1 MQLRTARGTRSTL
14 GRALRPW
21 QLVRAGLRMG
31 DDPYLMYTATLV
43 PVVVVVALIARRPG
57 EVWLALGLGA
67 ATVAMQA
74 ALGLIGNRRMVS
86 RRVAWQILR
95 LAPPLIFV
103 ALASRLIGGPSLPL
117 IALYIPIVA
126 AAAATGTVQGAFA
139 ATFAAG
145 VLMAPELENLG
156 SSSAIALRG
165 VTMAGVSLVMAF
177 GTRRIVRAL
186 EEALGAARSAM
197 IADRQRSRQIAALEE
212 VGNML
217 AAGGP
222 TAELIDR
229 AVDIV
234 VTRFRYPYASVYLG
248 DDQRVELVAQRGY
261 VEALSGFD
269 RSAGIA
275 GRVMRTREIAFV
287 PDVAADPEYLPGTM
301 TATSLICA
309 PLAVDG
315 RFFGV
320 LNVETSGDRRLDETD
335 RALVDIIATR
345 IAIAVAL
352 GKDRQTLAAR
362 ADLFRDIEAFG
373 RDVTSSLAIEPLAE
387 MVIEATAR
395 VVAADMLVVTL
406 LDRASGRYIIRAVR
420 GVPTEA
426 VGREIAVGEGL
437 TGRAIRDRATVL
449 DDDMSPAKYPRSVQE
464 LRAPE
469 FSHGV
474 GLPLI
479 RDGVVVGAFTIARI
493 AHERSFSGLELEGLQ
508 LLASS
513 AALAVANA
521 FLHAEV
527 AESAVRDPLTGLYN
541 RRHFDEALDRLLAA
555 HRRERLTGWR
565 PLSAILFDLDHF
577 GQFNREHG
585 HQVGDDVLRTFA
597 EVLMTRFR
605 ASDLVARLG
614 GEEFIVILDGAE
626 RAQAVAVADDVREQL
641 ARRPIRTDEG
651 DPLHVTV
658 SAGCAELDQAH
669 ATRDVLLRTADVALF
684 MAKRAG
690 RDRVV
695 AA

>member
-1 MQLRTARGTRSTL
+1 MHLRTARGTRSTL

-21 QLVRAGLRMG
+21 QLVRAGLRVG

-43 PVVVVVALIARRPG
+43 PVVVVVALVARRPD
-57 EVWLALGLGA
+57 EVWLALGLSA
-67 ATVAMQA
+67 VAVAMQA
-74 ALGLIGNRRMVS
+74 VLGLIANRRTLS

-117 IALYIPIVA
+117 IALYIPVVA
-126 AAAATGTVQGAFA
+126 AAAATGAVQGAFA

-165 VTMAGVSLVMAF
+165 LTMAGVSLVMAF

-186 EEALGAARSAM
+186 EEALAAARAAM

-275 GRVMRTREIAFV
+275 GRVMRTRELAFV
-287 PDVAADPEYLPGTM
+287 PDVAAEPEYVPGTM

-395 VVAADMLVVTL
+395 VVAADMLIVTL

-437 TGRAIRDRATVL
+437 AGRAIRDRATVL
-449 DDDMSPAKYPRSVQE
+449 DDEMSPDKYPRSVQE
-464 LRAPE
+464 FTAPQ

-479 RDGVVVGAFTIARI
+479 RDGVVVGALTIART
-493 AHERSFSGLELEGLQ
+493 AHDRSFSGLELEGLQ

-597 EVLMTRFR
+597 DVLMSRFR

-626 RAQAVAVADDVREQL
+626 RARAVAAADEVREQL
-641 ARRPIRTDEG
+641 ARRPIQTDDG
-651 DPLHVTV
+651 DELHVTV
-658 SAGCAELDQAH
+658 SAGCAELDQSH